1 MINYQTRFLCLLDVD
16 LYLSYKATLPLV
28 WERLSNNGLIFLDEY
43 YSLKFPGA
51 KIACDDFIKGNKCEL
66 IKLGITGSFERWAIK
81 KIKL

>member
-1 MINYQTRFLCLLDVD
+1 MLIFI
-16 LYLSYKATLPLV
+16 YLITTLPFNC
-28 WERLSNNGLIFLDEY
+28 ERLSNNGLIFLDEY

-51 KIACDDFIKGNKCEL
+51 KIASDDFIKGNKCEL